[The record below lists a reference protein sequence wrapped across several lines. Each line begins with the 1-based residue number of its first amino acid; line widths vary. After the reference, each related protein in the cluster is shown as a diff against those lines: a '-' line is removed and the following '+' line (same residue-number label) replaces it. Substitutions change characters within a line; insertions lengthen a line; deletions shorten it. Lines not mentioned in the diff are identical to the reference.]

1 MSERPLE
8 LSAHASAYSRFRW
21 LFCAWAASRAITV
34 LAWWASTHSRGARGF
49 VSWDGAAYVSIAQH
63 GYTNLTDTLFF
74 PLFPWLSRSLTFGT
88 LISAETAA
96 IVAANVCAL
105 LAAWLIAKLCDECSI
120 GGGTWAGVIWI
131 VFPAAFVTVIP
142 YPEGLTVCA
151 TCATLIFALRRNWP
165 MVGVFALATTISRPT
180 GFLIGVPLVL
190 MAFQTDRRR
199 IGAWMSLLGIPLGLF
214 IYSRA
219 VNGVGGLRE
228 ILDQQRSVKRRGPV
242 IDPLRA
248 GWKAL
253 DIGMSDRRLGPIIH
267 VVTLTLVVTVLWV
280 GWKLIPRS
288 LWWYSAAM
296 ALVVFSASN
305 LDSTERY
312 ALAIV
317 PLIVVV
323 GTVLDRVGPK
333 RMIFGAS
340 VIAQGMYAYATFRGH
355 AVP

>member
-1 MSERPLE
+1 M
-8 LSAHASAYSRFRW
+8 
-21 LFCAWAASRAITV
+21 
-34 LAWWASTHSRGARGF
+34 
-49 VSWDGAAYVSIAQH
+49 
-63 GYTNLTDTLFF
+63 
-74 PLFPWLSRSLTFGT
+74 
-88 LISAETAA
+88 
-96 IVAANVCAL
+96 
-105 LAAWLIAKLCDECSI
+105 
-120 GGGTWAGVIWI
+120 
-131 VFPAAFVTVIP
+131 
-142 YPEGLTVCA
+142 
-151 TCATLIFALRRNWP
+151 
-165 MVGVFALATTISRPT
+165 
-180 GFLIGVPLVL
+180 
-190 MAFQTDRRR
+190 
-199 IGAWMSLLGIPLGLF
+199 
-214 IYSRA
+214 
-219 VNGVGGLRE
+219 
-228 ILDQQRSVKRRGPV
+228 KRRGPV

-317 PLIVVV
+317 PLFVVV

>member
-248 GWKAL
+248 G
-253 DIGMSDRRLGPIIH
+253 
-267 VVTLTLVVTVLWV
+267 
-280 GWKLIPRS
+280 
-288 LWWYSAAM
+288 
-296 ALVVFSASN
+296 
-305 LDSTERY
+305 
-312 ALAIV
+312 
-317 PLIVVV
+317 
-323 GTVLDRVGPK
+323 
-333 RMIFGAS
+333 
-340 VIAQGMYAYATFRGH
+340 
-355 AVP
+355 